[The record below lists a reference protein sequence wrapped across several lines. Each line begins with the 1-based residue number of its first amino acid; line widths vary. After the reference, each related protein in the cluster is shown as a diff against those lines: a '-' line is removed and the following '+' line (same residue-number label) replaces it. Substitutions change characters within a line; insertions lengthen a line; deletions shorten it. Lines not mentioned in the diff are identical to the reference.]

1 MKAER
6 PYPAYTVT
14 PKAEAAILKGHP
26 WVYADEITAAPDPAP
41 ENGAVVDVLSR
52 KAFTGSGA
60 QRREIP
66 IPEDMLEEVNA
77 AIEACREAAAST
89 AEDLM
94 EKYFEEGE
102 LTDEEMLRGLS
113 AGIHKRI

>member
-26 WVYADEITAAPDPAP
+26 WVYADEITAAPDTAP

-52 KAFTGSGA
+52 KGVPGQRPA
-60 QRREIP
+60 QRGQQ
-66 IPEDMLEEVNA
+66 DTGA
-77 AIEACREAAAST
+77 A
-89 AEDLM
+89 
-94 EKYFEEGE
+94 FEPQRQRP
-102 LTDEEMLRGLS
+102 L
-113 AGIHKRI
+113 